1 MIKIITGIRRCGKS
15 YLLDP
20 IYKDYLLSTG
30 VKENH
35 IIKLA
40 LDREENRKYHDASE
54 LNKYIKALVGQNIS
68 FSRFVI
74 LACEY
79 ALLNMET
86 SNDIDKQKRIKISS
100 LHILILFTFLVL
112 KYYLYSRSQ

>member
-1 MIKIITGIRRCGKS
+1 MQEIKRDLYLNKLINRRENGMIKIITGIRRCGKS

-30 VKENH
+30 VKEDH

-54 LNKYIKALVGQNIS
+54 LNKYIKA
-68 FSRFVI
+68 
-74 LACEY
+74 
-79 ALLNMET
+79 
-86 SNDIDKQKRIKISS
+86 
-100 LHILILFTFLVL
+100 
-112 KYYLYSRSQ
+112 

>member
-1 MIKIITGIRRCGKS
+1 MYFFFNIFLIIKINYVLKSLISVFITL
-15 YLLDP
+15 YLHKINFFIIL
-20 IYKDYLLSTG
+20 IVTV

-40 LDREENRKYHDASE
+40 LDREENRKYHDTSE
-54 LNKYIKALVGQNIS
+54 LNKYIKTLVGQNIS

-86 SNDIDKQKRIKISS
+86 SNDIDKQKKN
-100 LHILILFTFLVL
+100 
-112 KYYLYSRSQ
+112 